1 MNLSSMFDNL
11 PRAIIWIK
19 TLFPFSS
26 ENQLNAQGAVTEI
39 PGTTLGANAP
49 VLKEIE

>member
-1 MNLSSMFDNL
+1 MTLPGISLRNT

-19 TLFPFSS
+19 TLFPFWS

-39 PGTTLGANAP
+39 PGS
-49 VLKEIE
+49 